1 MDKDNLSAVLYGVN
15 DIRLEQRKIPT
26 PADNQLLIRVHTVGI
41 CGSDVHYWTHGAIG
55 NFVVKKPMVLGHE
68 TSGTVAGVGSHVKGF
83 AVGDRVAIEP
93 GVPCRHCMHCKT
105 GRYNLCADMK
115 FFATP
120 PIDGSLARYVAYDAD
135 FCYKLPD
142 NVTFEEGAL
151 LEPLSVAVHTCRRS
165 GVQMGQRV
173 LIQGAGPIGTLCMMT
188 ARALGAAQ
196 VVITDLNQERLDLAT
211 KLGAQYAICVKG
223 KSPAEVRDAVVKALG
238 TEPDVTLE
246 CTGAQSCI
254 ESAILSTRS
263 GGVVVLVGLGAAR
276 VELPVVEAAVREVDL
291 RGVFR
296 YVNCYPTALNLV
308 ASRRID
314 LSGLTRAHYT
324 LENTLDAFKRAQKAD
339 VIKVF
344 ISCDK

>member
-1 MDKDNLSAVLYGVN
+1 MDVDNLSAVLYGVN
-15 DIRLEQRKIPT
+15 DIRLEQKKIPS
-26 PADNQLLIRVHTVGI
+26 PADNELLIRVHTVGI
-41 CGSDVHYWTHGAIG
+41 CGSDVHFWTNGAIG
-55 NFVVKKPMVLGHE
+55 NFIVKEPMVLGHE

-83 AVGDRVAIEP
+83 VVGDRVAIEP
-93 GVPCRHCMHCKT
+93 G
-105 GRYNLCADMK
+105 RYNLCADTK

-120 PIDGSLARYVAYDAD
+120 PTDGSLTRYLAYDAD

-151 LEPLSVAVHTCRRS
+151 LEPLSVAVHACRRS
-165 GVQMGQRV
+165 GLQLGQRV

-188 ARALGAAQ
+188 ARALGATQ
-196 VVITDLNQERLDLAT
+196 VVITDINQARLDLAT
-211 KLGAQYAICVKG
+211 KLGADFAICVKG

-263 GGVVVLVGLGAAR
+263 GGVVTLVGLGASR
-276 VELPVVEAAVREVDL
+276 VELPLLEAALREVDL

-324 LENTLDAFKRAQKAD
+324 LENTLEAFKRTQKGD